1 MAGGWG
7 AILFCVSFL
16 FSEFYQRLC
25 QNVPE
30 SLELKRSVVKQLDG
44 ISDEDT
50 IIASNSSSFTIQ
62 EIIEGL
68 ELKNSHRCV
77 SLHSC
82 ECYYLLSSTHF
93 ANFKHSWNHTP
104 SNTVMD
110 WPPETSAI
118 EVMGTKGTNP
128 EIIPLLMKECK
139 EHGFNPFH
147 VKKNSSGYI
156 YNR

>member
-1 MAGGWG
+1 MAGCWG

-16 FSEFYQRLC
+16 FSDFYQRLL

-44 ISDEDT
+44 VSNLDT

-82 ECYYLLSSTHF
+82 ECYYLLSST
-93 ANFKHSWNHTP
+93 NLPISRTPLNHTP
-104 SNTVMD
+104 SNTFID
-110 WPPETSAI
+110 WPPETPAI
-118 EVMGTKGTNP
+118 EVMGTKITDP
-128 EIIPLLMKECK
+128 KIIPLLMKECK